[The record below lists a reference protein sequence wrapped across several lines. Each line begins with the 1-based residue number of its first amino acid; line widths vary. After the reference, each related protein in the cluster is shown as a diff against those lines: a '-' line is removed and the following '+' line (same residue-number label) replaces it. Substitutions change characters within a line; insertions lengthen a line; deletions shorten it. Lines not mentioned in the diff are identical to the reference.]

1 MARIEEEKRMQ
12 DTQWMKID
20 EAAKCIGISAGTL
33 RNWVWQHKIP
43 HFKIGGLVRFRRSE
57 LEAWIEDA
65 LVPVDGS
72 IIRVKYGDKELGRV
86 HVE

>member
-1 MARIEEEKRMQ
+1 MQ

-43 HFKIGGLVRFRRSE
+43 HFKIGGLVRFRCSE
-57 LEAWIEDA
+57 LEAWVKDA
-65 LVPVDGS
+65 LVPVAAKNG
-72 IIRVKYGDKELGRV
+72 KFATTELNNDFGIKQ
-86 HVE
+86 